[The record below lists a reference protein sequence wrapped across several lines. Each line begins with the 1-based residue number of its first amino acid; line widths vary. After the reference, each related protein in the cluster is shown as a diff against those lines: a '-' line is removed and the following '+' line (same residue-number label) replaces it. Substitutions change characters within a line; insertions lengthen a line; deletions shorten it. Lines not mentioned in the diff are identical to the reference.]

1 MPVFACFWRR
11 QDWLPGSCGCWKE
24 IEKREVLGFL
34 PLERGFF
41 LDYDR
46 FLAYNN
52 SSLSESWDTMTHSSG
67 WAKKLLPFM
76 MVLVGNVF
84 YALSVKLFLLPAGL
98 MSCGTTGI
106 ALIVNHLTNFSI
118 SLFIFLFNVAM
129 LILGWCVLGRK
140 FAMTTVFSSIFYPAA
155 LEVLNRTLGDVMIT
169 EYIWLNVLFAGI
181 GLGVSLGLVIRGGA
195 STGGMDIP
203 PLILHK
209 FFRIPVSLTLGA
221 FDFVIILAQAFYHE
235 LEDLMLG
242 VLLIIIISIALNK
255 ATVIGTTKTEV
266 KIISRK
272 ASEIRAAILT
282 DVDRG
287 VTLLHGMGG
296 YSQEDTDVILSII
309 SDHEL
314 PKLEKLARSI
324 DPSCFMVVTQV
335 KEVWGR
341 GFSYGKIDPEQK

>member
-1 MPVFACFWRR
+1 
-11 QDWLPGSCGCWKE
+11 
-24 IEKREVLGFL
+24 
-34 PLERGFF
+34 
-41 LDYDR
+41 
-46 FLAYNN
+46 
-52 SSLSESWDTMTHSSG
+52 MTHNIG
-67 WAKKLLPFM
+67 WAKKLLPFF
-76 MVLVGNVF
+76 MVLLGNIL

-118 SLFIFLFNVAM
+118 PLFIFLFNVGM
-129 LILGWCVLGRK
+129 LILGWWILGRK
-140 FAMTTVFSSIFYPAA
+140 FAMTTVFSSVFYPAA
-155 LEVLNRTLGDVMIT
+155 LEVLNRTLGDVMVT
-169 EYIWLNVLFAGI
+169 EHIWLNVLFAGI

-221 FDFVIILAQAFYHE
+221 FDFVIILAQAVYHE
-235 LEDLMLG
+235 VEDLMLG
-242 VLLIIIISIALNK
+242 ILLIIIISIALNK

-314 PKLEKLARSI
+314 PKLERLARSI

>member
-1 MPVFACFWRR
+1 
-11 QDWLPGSCGCWKE
+11 
-24 IEKREVLGFL
+24 
-34 PLERGFF
+34 
-41 LDYDR
+41 
-46 FLAYNN
+46 
-52 SSLSESWDTMTHSSG
+52 MTHNIG
-67 WAKKLLPFM
+67 WAKKLLPFF
-76 MVLVGNVF
+76 MVLLGNIL

-106 ALIVNHLTNFSI
+106 ALIINHLTNFSI

-129 LILGWCVLGRK
+129 LILGWWILGRK
-140 FAMTTVFSSIFYPAA
+140 FAMTTVFSSVFYPAA
-155 LEVLNRTLGDVMIT
+155 LEVLNRTLGDVMVT
-169 EYIWLNVLFAGI
+169 EHIWLNVLFAGI

-209 FFRIPVSLTLGA
+209 FFRLPVSLTLGA
-221 FDFVIILAQAFYHE
+221 FDFVIILAQAVYHE
-235 LEDLMLG
+235 VGDLMLG
-242 VLLIIIISIALNK
+242 ILLIIIISIALNK